1 MAWIDRPRHGWE
13 GIYETDEKFVGPS
26 MDKKKELSA
35 EEQMRLDGE
44 ETERIAAAIEAEGFG
59 AEALEPTIS
68 KKFRP
73 MSKEPIET
81 MESTPEVIVDNEQ
94 AIEEVEKNAMMDIE
108 FISQH
113 FRRR

>member
-26 MDKKKELSA
+26 VDKKKELSA

-44 ETERIAAAIEAEGFG
+44 ETDRIATAIEAEGFG
-59 AEALEPTIS
+59 AETLEPTIP

-73 MSKEPIET
+73 MSEKPIET
-81 MESTPEVIVDNEQ
+81 IESTPEVIVDNEQ
-94 AIEEVEKNAMMDIE
+94 AMEEAEKNARMAVESIR
-108 FISQH
+108 QH